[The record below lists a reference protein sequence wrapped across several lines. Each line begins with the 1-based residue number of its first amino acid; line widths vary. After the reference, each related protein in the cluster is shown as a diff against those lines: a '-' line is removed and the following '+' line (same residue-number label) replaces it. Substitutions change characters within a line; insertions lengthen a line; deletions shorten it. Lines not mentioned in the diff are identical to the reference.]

1 MVWQGMSCTISV
13 NVLLFGLLSYFHEL
27 EKNASCTGACTCKSV
42 CVRGLHAFSHLYK
55 MCLEL
60 QGACCCKRIS
70 LVND

>member
-1 MVWQGMSCTISV
+1 MVWQGMSFTISV

-27 EKNASCTGACTCKSV
+27 EKNASCTSACTCKSV
-42 CVRGLHAFSHLYK
+42 CVRGLHAFSHFYK